1 MAVDKLSVSFE
12 PELGEAIRA
21 AAEAED
27 ASVSAWLAEAAR
39 DRLRNLALGVA
50 LDELIAESGLTEE
63 ELAEAGAAARAR
75 AVITGPPRRQRGTA

>member
-27 ASVSAWLAEAAR
+27 ATVSAWLAEAAR

-75 AVITGPPRRQRGTA
+75 AVITGPSVRQRGTA

>member
-12 PELGEAIRA
+12 PELGEAIRE

-27 ASVSAWLAEAAR
+27 ATVSAWLAEAAR

-50 LDELIAESGLTEE
+50 LDELIAETGLTEE
-63 ELAEAGAAARAR
+63 ELAAAGAEARTR
-75 AVITGPPRRQRGTA
+75 AVTTGPELRRQQTA